1 LKSEKGVYSDILIQ
15 IDKTESLCRF
25 IVDDFTQFLYST
37 TADDIAL
44 TKIVSEYEK
53 TNTAITLEK
62 VVKIINVYIKKY
74 NRPRKDI
81 TLELIQQINNHGYKN
96 FINHLGID

>member
-1 LKSEKGVYSDILIQ
+1 M
-15 IDKTESLCRF
+15 
-25 IVDDFTQFLYST
+25 
-37 TADDIAL
+37 
-44 TKIVSEYEK
+44 
-53 TNTAITLEK
+53 
-62 VVKIINVYIKKY
+62 KIINVYIKKY